1 MARIKKNCV
10 VGSREM
16 AQKRKSR
23 ANKRMRICIAVQTVF
38 SSGNS
43 IWRPLKR
50 LVFVQTGIGGCL
62 IENRVLS

>member
-1 MARIKKNCV
+1 
-10 VGSREM
+10 M

-50 LVFVQTGIGGCL
+50 LVFVQTGIGGGCYFGKSL
-62 IENRVLS
+62 